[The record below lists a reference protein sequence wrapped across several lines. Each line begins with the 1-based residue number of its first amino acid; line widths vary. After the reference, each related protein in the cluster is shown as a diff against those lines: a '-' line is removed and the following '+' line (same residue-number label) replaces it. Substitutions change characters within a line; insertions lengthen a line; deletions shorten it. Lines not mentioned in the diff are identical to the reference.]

1 MTGPSDNGTAPGRG
15 PGEAFGTGSGPG
27 TGVGPEPESGWGAIS
42 PPEPEPEPEPGTASA
57 VAPPSDYRLAVPEG
71 WERVVLDPDRWP
83 HRIDKLVQRGLRRTQ
98 ATPQLKAALAE
109 RIRDQAEAAHANGGV
124 EMYLVNQ
131 VIGQVPVSAGLVV
144 TLLRPPPGT
153 APGGLADTAVSLA
166 ARGADVTTIDLPAGP
181 AVRHLYRRR
190 PAPDDPD
197 GNKLTVTHLDV
208 HLAVPNSDLRL
219 LLSFSTPMEPLA
231 DALVT
236 LFGSIARTLQW
247 MA

>member
-1 MTGPSDNGTAPGRG
+1 MSAEPGMG
-15 PGEAFGTGSGPG
+15 GK
-27 TGVGPEPESGWGAIS
+27 GVGG
-42 PPEPEPEPEPGTASA
+42 ASA
-57 VAPPSDYRLAVPEG
+57 SVAPPSDYRIAVPEG
-71 WERVVLDPDRWP
+71 WERILLDPDRWT
-83 HRIDKLVQRGLRRTQ
+83 HRIDNLVNRGLRRTK

-109 RIRDQAEAAHANGGV
+109 RMVAQAEAAHANGGV

-144 TLLRPPPGT
+144 TVLQPPPGVE
-153 APGGLADTAVSLA
+153 AGDLSDIALSLTS
-166 ARGADVTTIDLPAGP
+166 GDADVTAADLPAGP
-181 AVRHLYRRR
+181 AVRHRYVRR

-197 GNKLTVTHLDV
+197 GNKLSVTHLDLY
-208 HLAVPNSDLRL
+208 LAVPHSGQRL

-236 LFGSIARTLQW
+236 LFDSIARTLQW